1 MSIDRDHHF
10 TPTQKREYD
19 SLRARGRSMYDD
31 LRWNENATH
40 ADAFRDAR
48 YSYGLKDNAGLITAG
63 LIAGYRADLERVRPN
78 ESPEW
83 IDARVADYASLL

>member
-31 LRWNENATH
+31 LRWNESASHN
-40 ADAFRDAR
+40 DAFRDAR
-48 YSYGLKDNAGLITAG
+48 YSYGLKDNAGLI
-63 LIAGYRADLERVRPN
+63 AGYRADLERVRPN
-78 ESPEW
+78 EAPEW